1 MLLCHGKR
9 EIDYQ
14 NWLQHKQ
21 TSFTVRKLHS
31 CICIKEITKSE
42 HKDDVIYNGN
52 MMSPNDSLGET
63 KRRTADRNK

>member
-14 NWLQHKQ
+14 KWLQHKQ

-63 KRRTADRNK
+63 ERRAADRNK